1 MKKKRGLFVAFVP
14 LMLTLS
20 MFIVFYDSIETKP
33 SDAGFYF
40 ILSLGMGLGIA
51 INRFVWWIRYNKL
64 LKESSEKSE

>member
-40 ILSLGMGLGIA
+40 ILALGMAIGIA
-51 INRFVWWIRYNKL
+51 LNRFVWWLRYNKL
-64 LKESSEKSE
+64 LKEAMRKD